1 MQVGADISEAVEAT
15 CRGRAWPSLQFCSS
29 VHQPMNVVVLSPS
42 PYYFLILNTTLLSWD
57 LVFLM
62 DCEQSLPGGN
72 GEEKVQQQ
80 EMAP

>member
-1 MQVGADISEAVEAT
+1 
-15 CRGRAWPSLQFCSS
+15 
-29 VHQPMNVVVLSPS
+29 MNVVVLSPS